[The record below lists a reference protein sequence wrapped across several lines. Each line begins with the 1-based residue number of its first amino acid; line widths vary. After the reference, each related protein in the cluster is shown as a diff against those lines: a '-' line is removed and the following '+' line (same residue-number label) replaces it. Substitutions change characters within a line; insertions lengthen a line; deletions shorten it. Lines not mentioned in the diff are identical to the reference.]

1 VVTLTGTFLGTD
13 PEGNWI
19 VNGMPVAVDALTRL
33 QGSPAVGRPVAVEAI
48 RQRGGSLK
56 ALMVNGESRSSS
68 QGKKKAKLR
77 GTVEDLLVDG
87 TLIVDGIHVVLSP
100 LTEMEDETRVG
111 DFVEVEALLQPEGS
125 LLAKEVVNLGIVE
138 GQDIPE
144 SSTVEIEG
152 TLESINEDDNILV
165 VNGIKIALSVL
176 SETKGE
182 LIVGSPV
189 KLEGFLLP
197 DGSIRARELKG
208 EGRAATTSGTEV
220 KIEGVIG
227 RVNHDEAGEIES
239 VVIDGLTLGIAA
251 LTEVEGTME
260 PGAEVS
266 AKAIISNGT
275 FLASKLERNPG
286 LGLPETTG
294 VQIKGL
300 IEALQLDTESR
311 VTAITI
317 NGVEVELGAFAKLE
331 GTIGV
336 GTAVKVN
343 GGFSEGVLV
352 ARKVEAGG
360 SQSKKP
366 APFRFDVVG
375 TLEVVVL
382 APDFDVVAVVV
393 NGVKITT
400 EALTRMPAV
409 LEPGNVVSVEVVVS
423 RGEFIASAIKEGRLE
438 ETGEKADGGDD

>member
-1 VVTLTGTFLGTD
+1 
-13 PEGNWI
+13 
-19 VNGMPVAVDALTRL
+19 
-33 QGSPAVGRPVAVEAI
+33 
-48 RQRGGSLK
+48 
-56 ALMVNGESRSSS
+56 
-68 QGKKKAKLR
+68 
-77 GTVEDLLVDG
+77 
-87 TLIVDGIHVVLSP
+87 
-100 LTEMEDETRVG
+100 MEDETRVG